1 MPAWTYNL
9 LFVSGPQA
17 EVDAFESAAKEP
29 ELDLDFSFRS
39 LLPPPSAPDASE
51 MSAEELREWKLAH
64 YGNKLGS
71 GAAVLCSN
79 RSNLLIYYF
88 LSPWNQSNFRGISAK
103 FPLLEL
109 GVWYYREDGPEAMG
123 VEILKGGVRSFSAED
138 ADCSG
143 CSSRWKPFYAAAL
156 EELCIRHLAGR
167 VGWADDSTDGRNA
180 TQIDSA
186 RYYLSEP
193 TYLSMRSA
201 PDGAFQVVYK
211 EEHKQLLLA
220 AARRRRSF
228 ISPVEP
234 LSDIWKNVAAYGLD
248 DDAAFQNELAAAMA
262 TTWAA
267 RLKHG
272 LHQMDLLD
280 LKAHKLAGCGLYFSL
295 QADGGFGFFQRPEL
309 RDWVG
314 GGLRADVQALESQVL
329 QRTQALA
336 TRGDAELNAALH
348 AHIAAGTVV
357 ELVRSSLSVYEVLRT
372 QLPSMHSNVSIG
384 ELSWKPVGIFDH
396 EELAWALNRAGYPLE
411 DALVAMLGKTEN
423 GQYSDGWPL

>member
-39 LLPPPSAPDASE
+39 LWPRPSAAPDAPK
-51 MSAEELREWKLAH
+51 MSAAELREWTIEN

-71 GAAVLCSN
+71 GAAVLCRRRPS
-79 RSNLLIYYF
+79 LLMYYF
-88 LSPWNQSNFRGISAK
+88 LSPWNQSNLGGISAR

-109 GVWYYREDGPEAMG
+109 AVWYYREDGPEAMG
-123 VEILKGGVRSFSAED
+123 VEILKAGAHLFSAED
-138 ADCSG
+138 EDCSG
-143 CSSRWKPFYAAAL
+143 YSSRWKPFYAAAL

-167 VGWADDSTDGRNA
+167 VGWADDSTEGRNA
-180 TQIDSA
+180 TQPDSA

-193 TYLSMRSA
+193 TYQSIRSA
-201 PDGAFQVVYK
+201 PDGVFQVVYK

-228 ISPVEP
+228 ISPVEELP
-234 LSDIWKNVAAYGLD
+234 DIWENVAAYGLD

-262 TTWAA
+262 TTRAA
-267 RLKHG
+267 RLKLC
-272 LHQMDLLD
+272 LHHMDLLD
-280 LKAHKLAGCGLYFSL
+280 LKAHELAGCGLCFSL
-295 QADGGFGFFQRPEL
+295 QADRGFGFFQRIEL
-309 RDWVG
+309 RERVG
-314 GGLRADVQALESQVL
+314 RELLTEVEAVEDQLLR
-329 QRTQALA
+329 RTQGAS
-336 TRGDAELNAALH
+336 ELTPVLIELLKS
-348 AHIAAGTVV
+348 HIAAGTVV
-357 ELVRSSLSVYEVLRT
+357 ELVRRSLSVYDVLRT
-372 QLPSMHSNVSIG
+372 QLSLIRSSVSVG